1 VLDMLDRKDNMVTGA
16 DRRPFRLMRKLLWGA
31 EVQRRLP
38 AALRKRQRRATAGGS
53 AGAEVVGEEAEAEGE
68 QWLGM
73 WPILDP
79 AALGAGR
86 AAAGAPRWQAVVE
99 ATSRGV
105 SGGEGTQRRPSATGV
120 RFMLRGGGTL
130 DGLFGLACCPL
141 CGRAG
146 VPLDLRHVL
155 SGECSEG
162 VTAEERARAV
172 ALLGGL
178 GAALPLR
185 ADEGK
190 DAGEHDAA
198 MGRES
203 QLAARVF
210 GTARVAGLRDAA
222 ADEEWWFTAFPTPP
236 S

>member
-1 VLDMLDRKDNMVTGA
+1 M
-16 DRRPFRLMRKLLWGA
+16 
-31 EVQRRLP
+31 
-38 AALRKRQRRATAGGS
+38 
-53 AGAEVVGEEAEAEGE
+53 
-68 QWLGM
+68 
-73 WPILDP
+73 
-79 AALGAGR
+79 
-86 AAAGAPRWQAVVE
+86 
-99 ATSRGV
+99 
-105 SGGEGTQRRPSATGV
+105 
-120 RFMLRGGGTL
+120 

-141 CGRAG
+141 CGREG

-210 GTARVAGLRDAA
+210 GTARAAGLREMASALRHGEQPDTTCRSSSA
-222 ADEEWWFTAFPTPP
+222 TPVRFVTHRARWCSLQRCTTCRSRTQLLCALP
-236 S
+236 IR